1 MCSCV
6 GTKICFGNLSFLKTM
21 HTLTTCIFTLASQIS
36 MNVFLNLVN
45 MVVTVQIWLMVTT
58 VNVSVASM
66 EQTVRYVSVGNLV
79 LIENNIHIKVFKQI
93 INFIKQIK
101 RIT

>member
-1 MCSCV
+1 
-6 GTKICFGNLSFLKTM
+6 
-21 HTLTTCIFTLASQIS
+21 

-45 MVVTVQIWLMVTT
+45 MVVTVQIWLIVTT

-66 EQTVRYVSVGNLV
+66 EQTVRYVSVANLV
-79 LIENNIHIKVFKQI
+79 LIENNIHIKVFKQVV
-93 INFIKQIK
+93 NFMKQIK